1 MVETFVIERF
11 PVCSGIIQ
19 VSTVDGWATYA
30 ELTSDIVGSN
40 IIAILIDNPE
50 EMKFRMEDM

>member
-11 PVCSGIIQ
+11 SVCSRIIQ
-19 VSTVDGWATYA
+19 VSKVDGWSTYA
-30 ELTSDIVGSN
+30 ELTSDIIGGN

-50 EMKFRMEDM
+50 AMNFRMEDV